1 MKALGGIRSTALAA
15 LIAVAPG
22 VIHAAGSTNSRTNS
36 VFDILGDAAQLTQIT
51 PGDRDWV
58 DSLFGREATDT
69 EILQVLREWEHIIK
83 LYPVNIQELPDGGNQ
98 DPNAEKRMQLLQ
110 TFVARVK

>member
-1 MKALGGIRSTALAA
+1 MLE
-15 LIAVAPG
+15 
-22 VIHAAGSTNSRTNS
+22 
-36 VFDILGDAAQLTQIT
+36 DATKLTQIT

-69 EILQVLREWEHIIK
+69 EILQVLREWEYITK
-83 LYPVNIQELPDGGNQ
+83 LYPVNIQELPDGGTQ

-110 TFVARVK
+110 TFVASVK